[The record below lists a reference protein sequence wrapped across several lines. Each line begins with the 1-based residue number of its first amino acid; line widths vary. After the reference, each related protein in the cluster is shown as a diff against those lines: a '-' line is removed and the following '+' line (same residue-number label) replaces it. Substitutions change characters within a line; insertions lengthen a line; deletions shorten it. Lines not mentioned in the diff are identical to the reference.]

1 MRYNSLSPK
10 MKKKVE
16 KYTIQATVHGPCVI
30 LDNEVFFISDGLRF
44 NELIDEHPG
53 LIFDIHQAMIDQFKF
68 ETDIMTKAM
77 TEYHRHNPSKLRDF
91 LDSILVYNRF
101 IYQDYPEYRSVITKA
116 ITGEVNHENV
126 YEINPDHINKFYER
140 LNGDIV

>member
-1 MRYNSLSPK
+1 MRKFNK
-10 MKKKVE
+10 QNQVE

-44 NELIDEHPG
+44 NELIDEHPS

-68 ETDIMTKAM
+68 ETDVMAKAL
-77 TEYHRHNPSKLRDF
+77 TEYHRHSPAKLREF
-91 LDSILVYNRF
+91 LDSIMIYNRF
-101 IYQDYPEYRSVITKA
+101 IYQDYPDYRSSFAKA
-116 ITGEVNHENV
+116 ITGEVNHDTV
-126 YEINPDHINKFYER
+126 YETNPDHINKFYEL

>member
-10 MKKKVE
+10 MKKKNE

-30 LDNEVFFISDGLRF
+30 VDIEVFFISDGLRF

-53 LIFDIHQAMIDQFKF
+53 LIFDIHQAMIDQLKF
-68 ETDIMTKAM
+68 ETDVMTRAL
-77 TEYHRHNPSKLRDF
+77 TEYRRHNPSKLREF

-101 IYQDYPEYRSVITKA
+101 IYQDYPDYRSMIAQA
-116 ITGEVNHENV
+116 ITGEVNHDTV
-126 YEINPDHINKFYER
+126 YETNPDHINKFYEK
-140 LNGDIV
+140 LNGEIV